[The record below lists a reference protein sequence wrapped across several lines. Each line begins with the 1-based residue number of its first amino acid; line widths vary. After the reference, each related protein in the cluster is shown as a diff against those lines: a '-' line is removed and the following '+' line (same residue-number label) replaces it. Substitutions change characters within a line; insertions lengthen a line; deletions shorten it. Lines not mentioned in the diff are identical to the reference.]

1 MFNIGDRIFYP
12 IHGAGTIEGI
22 ESKEVLGEEHEYLVL
37 HLIIKELTL
46 MVLKKN
52 VEQSGLRKIV
62 EEEKVTFILNLLSTK
77 QSNMA
82 ESWNKRYRDN
92 MERLKT
98 GDIVEIAEVVRDL
111 QIREKEKGLSTGEK
125 KMLSDAKM
133 VLASEISLV
142 RNIDLKA
149 ALSLISNAIN

>member
-22 ESKEVLGEEHEYLVL
+22 EKKEVLGEEHEYLVL

-62 EEEKVTFILNLLSTK
+62 KDEKIKSVLHLLSTG
-77 QSNMA
+77 QSDMS

-92 MERLKT
+92 MEKLKT
-98 GDIVEIAEVVRDL
+98 GDIVEIAQVVRDL
-111 QIREKEKGLSTGEK
+111 EIRDRKKGLSAGEK
-125 KMLSDAKM
+125 KMLVDSKM

-142 RNIDLKA
+142 KDIDIKA
-149 ALSLISNAIN
+149 ALSLISHSIA